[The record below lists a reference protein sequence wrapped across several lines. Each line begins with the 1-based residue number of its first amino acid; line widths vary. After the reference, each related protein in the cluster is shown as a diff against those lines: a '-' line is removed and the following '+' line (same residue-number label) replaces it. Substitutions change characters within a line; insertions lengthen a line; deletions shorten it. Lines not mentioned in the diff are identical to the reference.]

1 MDKRIEIPR
10 DVDIILNKLQAKGY
24 EAYIVGGCVRDS
36 LIGRK
41 PNDYD
46 ITTSAKPEEIIDC
59 FKDFRVIPTGL
70 KHGTVTV
77 LLKDI
82 GYEIT
87 TYRIEGKYTDCRRP
101 DTVEFTT
108 LLYEDLKRRDFTINA
123 MAYNSEDG
131 LIDYFNGEK
140 DLQDKIIRTVGVAEE
155 RFSEDAL
162 RMMRA
167 VRFAAQLDFN
177 IEENTEKA
185 IIKNSGLIEKISIE
199 RIREEFN
206 KTIINNAFM
215 VKNLY
220 NYGLLNYFIPEYHL
234 CEITEQNNPYHIYK
248 VGEHSL
254 RSMEA
259 IENQLHLQLTM
270 LFHDIGKPQCK
281 TTDDKG
287 IDHFYGHPKVSVNIT
302 EKILRRMKY
311 DNVTIEKIL
320 VLIEYHD
327 RDIESKKSIRK
338 VLNKIGEESFRDLL
352 KVKVADMKAQNPE
365 YYNLRYEKLIK
376 IEKDF
381 EEIIESNQC
390 FNLKDLKIKGYDL
403 VQLGVKEGK
412 HIGLILN
419 SLLDKVLENPEL
431 NDREKLF
438 AIVKEKYKS
447 LL

>member
-1 MDKRIEIPR
+1 MNKKINIPK
-10 DVDIILNKLQAKGY
+10 DVQIILNRLMDRGY
-24 EAYIVGGCVRDS
+24 EAYIVGGCVRDN
-36 LIGRK
+36 LLK
-41 PNDYD
+41 KNPNDYD

-123 MAYNSEDG
+123 MAYNSQDG
-131 LIDYFNGEK
+131 LIDYFQGEK
-140 DLQDKIIRTVGVAEE
+140 DLESKTIRTVGVAEE

-167 VRFAAQLDFN
+167 VRFSAQLDFN
-177 IEENTEKA
+177 IEEDTEKA
-185 IIKNSGLIEKISIE
+185 IIKNAKLIDKISIE

-206 KTIINNAFM
+206 KIIISNPFM
-215 VKNLY
+215 IKNLY
-220 NYGLLNYFIPEYHL
+220 NYGLLNHFIPEYYL

-248 VGEHSL
+248 VGEHIL

-259 IENQLHLQLTM
+259 IENKLHLRLTM
-270 LFHDIGKPQCK
+270 LLHDICKPQCK

-287 IDHFYGHPKVSVNIT
+287 IDHFYGHQKASA
-302 EKILRRMKY
+302 EKAEEILKRMKY
-311 DNVTIEKIL
+311 DNLTIDKVL

-352 KVKVADMKAQNPE
+352 KVKAADMKAQNPE
-365 YYNLRYEKLIK
+365 YYNSRYEKLIK

-412 HIGLILN
+412 DIGLILN

-431 NDREKLF
+431 NHREKLLS
-438 AIVKEKYKS
+438 IVKEEYN
-447 LL
+447 L